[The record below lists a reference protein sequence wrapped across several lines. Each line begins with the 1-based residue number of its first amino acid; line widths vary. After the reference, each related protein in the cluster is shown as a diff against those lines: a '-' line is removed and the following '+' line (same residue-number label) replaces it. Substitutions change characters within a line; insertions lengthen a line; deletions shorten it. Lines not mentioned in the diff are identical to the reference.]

1 MLLPRPRNSYLHT
14 SRTLSRT
21 PSCTPS
27 RTPSRS
33 PSCTPSRPWFA
44 DDTRAAPAPCDKLPP
59 SPCQRRIRHQ
69 TARRRRRRG
78 PQWWALRRWSTLHD
92 SPSLSMY
99 HPRYPEGGSCGR
111 GLKLSESNS
120 NASDGRR
127 ISSFLLASE
136 NKPFCRAMA
145 SRLPPNG
152 GASDCCMAA
161 HAAGRGPIV
170 ARSHV
175 PADSAQSPAPE
186 VMAPSGM
193 LRSRTP
199 GAGPGPARTLSAP
212 CFKNGLPPIL
222 AGARSLFLLLKERW
236 RHGMLLKL
244 SWVFQLLP

>member
-1 MLLPRPRNSYLHT
+1 MHT
-14 SRTLSRT
+14 LTYTLTFTLMHTLTPLVRRRHSRCSSSMRQTAAVAVPAPHP
-21 PSCTPS
+21 PSDRAAAAAARAAMVGAPPLEHPS
-27 RTPSRS
+27 RL
-33 PSCTPSRPWFA
+33 A
-44 DDTRAAPAPCDKLPP
+44 Y
-59 SPCQRRIRHQ
+59 
-69 TARRRRRRG
+69 
-78 PQWWALRRWSTLHD
+78 
-92 SPSLSMY
+92 LSMY